1 MNQTKKRLKIISLAI
16 SIADTETIQLQ
27 TLKLSIMESDEKLQE
42 ILEGLR
48 AEKFGQTQKLIT
60 EYIEAPIQGIAHR
73 TEEDEKTKEELNL
86 FAEYPKK
93 EEERFNSE
101 YIEEITDIESF
112 IDSIPEDEKIT
123 IETVNYDSLLN
134 IKAEEILPEDVDI
147 PQSNRDTFFDETTD
161 KAMKNESDAE
171 LVYTKSDND
180 IDIDIEEIPK
190 YHNSILNIYQK
201 IDAMREKYIPIV
213 TSNEKFSS
221 VNVLLNKV
229 SNEEY
234 SEEEIEKII
243 PYIDKLTSS
252 NKAEAAELLLA
263 ASTTESKYAQFT
275 LARALFR
282 GEIFQKDIPKSFS
295 IMEDLAMK
303 DEYPEAICDLAQLY
317 EKGIG
322 TQADT
327 QKAEELYKTAMDLGI
342 KRAAKHYKRINKINK

>member
-60 EYIEAPIQGIAHR
+60 EYIEAPIQGITHR
-73 TEEDEKTKEELNL
+73 TE
-86 FAEYPKK
+86 

-243 PYIDKLTSS
+243 PYIEKLTSS

-322 TQADT
+322 TQEDT
-327 QKAEELYKTAMDLGI
+327 QKAEELYKTAIDLGI